1 MWPVRHKKDHRCY
14 AMLPKKTSLHGQ
26 QHERAVRGAYLN
38 QNEKENM
45 GKFDNRTVETFWS
58 PELSKKA
65 TEGGR
70 RGEKTGHPSPAK
82 AFEPPAKIGDPGQM
96 F

>member
-1 MWPVRHKKDHRCY
+1 LPDLCGQCATKRTTV
-14 AMLPKKTSLHGQ
+14 AMLCSPRKRRCTGNNMK
-26 QHERAVRGAYLN
+26 GAYLN

-70 RGEKTGHPSPAK
+70 RGEKTG
-82 AFEPPAKIGDPGQM
+82 Q
-96 F
+96 